1 MSNEFLGVSGS
12 SGFCGSAILNEA
24 LNQNLKVRSFNRNKG
39 LLSLS
44 NHSYVECD
52 LSNLDSLSVNNFN
65 GLTAFIHAGGI
76 AHQKGTKHDQYMSIN
91 YDATV
96 KLFNLCAEAGVKHF
110 IFLSTVAVYG
120 VASAR
125 EPLSINSPV
134 NPITDYAKSKLKA
147 EEYILNASQKIDM
160 RVTVLRLPLI
170 YGASPPGSLGLLK
183 LLSALPI
190 PLPFGGIRN
199 KRSMLSVS
207 GLAKIT
213 LAIST
218 QKLFIEGL
226 HLLVE
231 SNSFSTPSIIS
242 SFRSDVARPKWLFS
256 VPSTFLKILFI
267 ILLRPKMYEQLTQ
280 NLLFISSVDWEEMFK

>member
-52 LSNLDSLSVNNFN
+52 LSNFDSLSVNNFN

-183 LLSALPI
+183 LLSALPV